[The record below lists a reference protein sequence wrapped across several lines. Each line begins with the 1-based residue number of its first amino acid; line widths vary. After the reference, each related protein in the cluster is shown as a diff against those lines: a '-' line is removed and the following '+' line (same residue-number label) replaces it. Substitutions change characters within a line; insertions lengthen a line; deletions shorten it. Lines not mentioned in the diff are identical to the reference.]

1 MKTTSRLR
9 EFSAQGFLLA
19 SGLRML
25 SVIPATAPSQR
36 AGIAAAVNLCT
47 KTAGAGAPVLS
58 ACRGQTEGSHLFA
71 IANEQHVAG

>member
-25 SVIPATAPSQR
+25 SVIPTTAPS
-36 AGIAAAVNLCT
+36 
-47 KTAGAGAPVLS
+47 
-58 ACRGQTEGSHLFA
+58 
-71 IANEQHVAG
+71 

>member
-25 SVIPATAPSQR
+25 SVIPTTAPTENWFVR
-36 AGIAAAVNLCT
+36 
-47 KTAGAGAPVLS
+47 
-58 ACRGQTEGSHLFA
+58 CRLALRVAMVQTTQARH
-71 IANEQHVAG
+71 